1 VNEKEFNGEIYHDDR
16 MFVLYVCKC
25 TEDMNDDVI
34 ATTIYHEQA
43 PDNHKW
49 CVVTYRNVPRYRATR
64 VDCFD
69 SEDKAIAYMRKVEPQ
84 VPLISLGGKAPHTP
98 LPYDQ
103 FVSWK
108 ERNGFEEYDYN
119 KMYLPGGT
127 NPKETMYRN
136 K

>member
-1 VNEKEFNGEIYHDDR
+1 MNEKEFYGEIYHDDR

-25 TEDMNDDVI
+25 TEEIRDDLI
-34 ATTIYHEQA
+34 ATTIYHEES
-43 PDNHKW
+43 PENHKW
-49 CVVTYRNVPRYRATR
+49 CVVTYKNVTRYNPTR

-69 SEDKAIAYMRKVEPQ
+69 SEGEAIAFRKRVEPQ
-84 VPLISLGGKAPHTP
+84 VPLISLDGKSPHAL

-108 ERNGFEEYDYN
+108 ERNGFKEYDYK
-119 KMYLPGGT
+119 KMYLPGGS